1 MIRNLD
7 PTIMQSKTTGEIC
20 KLTHDMQK
28 EIKRL
33 SLSNRRANE
42 ATKILLRRSAYL
54 LKVREVE
61 LRRVSKHTKM
71 GRENQNDGGRSVL
84 GGI

>member
-20 KLTHDMQK
+20 RLTHDMQK

-33 SLSNRRANE
+33 SLSNDRANE
-42 ATKILLRRSAYL
+42 STKELLRRSAYL
-54 LKVREVE
+54 LRVRDVE
-61 LRRVSKHTKM
+61 LRRVGKHTRM
-71 GRENQNDGGRSVL
+71 GRENKSDSRRSVIS
-84 GGI
+84 GI